1 MPKTNRAASTA
12 LTPEAIAESIAADE
26 TIAPEPVALYALGL
40 GDDALVL
47 AHRLGEWI
55 ANAPELEE
63 DVALGNIGLDLLGHA
78 RSLLTYAGSAWGKSE
93 DDLAYFRGES
103 EFRNRQLFEQPNGDF
118 AQTIARQLYAS
129 VYFDELYRALRLSSD
144 PTLAAIA
151 AKATKEVDYHLD
163 HSVQWL
169 LRLGLGTEESHRR
182 MQRGLDAMWP
192 FVGELF
198 HPEAATDV
206 AGPVVGV
213 VGGRVDGVVGG
224 PADGVVGGPADGVVG
239 GPVDGAAG
247 ALVDGAADGLVD
259 GVAVDP
265 ERLRA
270 AFDELVPRLI
280 SDAGLTVPT
289 VPFAR
294 GGGREGRHTESLGP
308 MLAEMQ
314 VLARAHPG
322 VTW

>member
-1 MPKTNRAASTA
+1 MANKRPISTA
-12 LTPEAIAESIAADE
+12 ITAESIAAA
-26 TIAPEPVALYALGL
+26 IASSADGSAIPSDAVANYALGL

-47 AHRLGEWI
+47 AQRLGEWI
-55 ANAPELEE
+55 AHAPELEE

-78 RSLLTYAGSAWGKSE
+78 RSLLTYAGSAWGRSE
-93 DDLAYFRGES
+93 DDLAYFRDEP
-103 EFRNRQLFEQPNGDF
+103 EFRCRQLFEQPNGDF
-118 AQTIARQLYAS
+118 AQTIAKQLFAS
-129 VYFDELYRALRLSSD
+129 LYFDELYRALRESSD

-163 HSVQWL
+163 HSIQWL
-169 LRLGLGTEESHRR
+169 LRLGLGTEVSRVR

-192 FVGELF
+192 FTDELF
-198 HPEAATDV
+198 
-206 AGPVVGV
+206 
-213 VGGRVDGVVGG
+213 R
-224 PADGVVGGPADGVVG
+224 ADPY
-239 GPVDGAAG
+239 
-247 ALVDGAADGLVD
+247 AADLE

-270 AFDELVPRLI
+270 AFETHVPVLI
-280 SDAGLTVPT
+280 ERAGLIMPT
-289 VPFAR
+289 APAAR
-294 GGGREGRHTESLGP
+294 GGGREGVHSEAFGP

>member
-1 MPKTNRAASTA
+1 VIPKSNRAVSTA

-26 TIAPEPVALYALGL
+26 TVAPESVALYALGL

-78 RSLLTYAGSAWGKSE
+78 RSLLTYAGSAWDESE

-129 VYFDELYRALRLSSD
+129 VYFDELYRALRLSAD

-198 HPEAATDV
+198 APEPATDAPSV
-206 AGPVVGV
+206 P
-213 VGGRVDGVVGG
+213 
-224 PADGVVGGPADGVVG
+224 
-239 GPVDGAAG
+239 
-247 ALVDGAADGLVD
+247 D

-270 AFDELVPRLI
+270 AFDEIVPRLI
-280 SDAGLTVPT
+280 VDADLIVPT
-289 VPFAR
+289 APFAR
-294 GGGREGRHTESLGP
+294 GGGREGRHTEALGP

>member
-1 MPKTNRAASTA
+1 MNHSNHVVSTA
-12 LTPEAIAESIAADE
+12 ITAESIADSSVV
-26 TIAPEPVALYALGL
+26 APEAVAQYALGL

-78 RSLLTYAGSAWGKSE
+78 RSLLTYAGTAWDRSE

-103 EFRNRQLFEQPNGDF
+103 EFRSRQLFEQPIGDF
-118 AQTIARQLYAS
+118 AATIARQFIAS
-129 VYFDELYRALRLSSD
+129 VYFAELYRALSRSED

-151 AKATKEVDYHLD
+151 AKAVKEVDYHVD

-169 LRLGLGTEESHRR
+169 RRLGLGTEYSHER

-192 FVGELF
+192 FVDELF
-198 HPEAATDV
+198 
-206 AGPVVGV
+206 
-213 VGGRVDGVVGG
+213 R
-224 PADGVVGGPADGVVG
+224 ADPF
-239 GPVDGAAG
+239 
-247 ALVDGAADGLVD
+247 ADGLE
-259 GVAVDP
+259 GIAVDP
-265 ERLRA
+265 ELLRA
-270 AFDELVPRLI
+270 GFEAVVPGFI
-280 SDAGLTVPT
+280 VDAGLDVPT
-289 VPFAR
+289 GAPAQ
-294 GGGREGRHTESLGP
+294 GGGRAGIHSEALGP

-322 VTW
+322 ATW